1 MNLAIFI
8 LFTILISS
16 LFLVWNRRNTSKWIL
31 PQDPF
36 PTDWRILLNKHV
48 SFYNSLSEDEK
59 KRFEFKI
66 QEFLLNFRIT
76 GIKTSIDIT
85 DKILVASSG
94 VIPIFGFDNWRY
106 SNLYEILIY
115 PTTFNENFELEGSG
129 RRVLGMVGTGG
140 NMEGVMILSQ
150 KALKLGFKNES
161 DKKNTAIHE
170 FVHLIDK
177 TGGTIDGIPSLL
189 MEKQYAI
196 PWIDHIN
203 KKLVEIHDG
212 DSDINPYGG
221 TNRAEFFS
229 VASEYFFE
237 RPKLLERKHPELY
250 TLLENIFKQD
260 MSSRNLRK
268 SRVEIRR
275 NSPCPC
281 NSGKKYKK
289 CCGQKFITNRKEITV
304 TIC

>member
-1 MNLAIFI
+1 MNLTIFI
-8 LFTILISS
+8 IITVIIGFFLFK
-16 LFLVWNRRNTSKWIL
+16 WNRKNKLKWIL
-31 PQDPF
+31 PKEAF
-36 PTDWRILLNKHV
+36 PIDWRIILNKHV
-48 SFYNSLSEDEK
+48 SFYNSLPEDEK
-59 KRFEFKI
+59 KRFEYKI

-115 PTTFNENFELEGSG
+115 PSMFNENFELEGSN
-129 RRVLGMVGTGG
+129 RRILGMVGNG

-150 KALKLGFKNES
+150 QALKLGFKNES

-177 TGGTIDGIPSLL
+177 SGGTIDGIPSLL

-196 PWIDHIN
+196 PWIDFIN
-203 KKLVEIHDG
+203 KKIIEIHDG
-212 DSDINPYGG
+212 NSDINPYGG
-221 TNRAEFFS
+221 TNSAEFFS

-237 RPKLLERKHPELY
+237 RPKLLEKKHPKLY
-250 TLLENIFKQD
+250 NLLESVFKQD
-260 MSSRNLRK
+260 MSSRNLSNNK
-268 SRVEIRR
+268 IKIGR
-275 NSPCPC
+275 NSTCPC
-281 NSGKKYKK
+281 NSGNKYKK
-289 CCGQKFITNRKEITV
+289 CCGRIHYN
-304 TIC
+304 